1 MITGQTPSQCADDT
15 QSRRKP
21 RRIAQFEALLIQSAQ
36 AARPLHRTEANRAE
50 AKSILLRKDGANVR
64 DEAVRILVLVLTPA
78 ASIPAAGRPVAQG
91 DIWPVSRARP
101 SFLG

>member
-36 AARPLHRTEANRAE
+36 AARPLQRTEANRAE
-50 AKSILLRKDGANVR
+50 AKSMPRR
-64 DEAVRILVLVLTPA
+64 
-78 ASIPAAGRPVAQG
+78 
-91 DIWPVSRARP
+91 
-101 SFLG
+101 